1 MDESGTT
8 AGRDV
13 VDLHGTAEWQVL
25 TERFAHLRGSH
36 LRELFAAE
44 PDRGTTMTATAG
56 DLVLDYSKHRVDR
69 AALDA
74 LFAVAR
80 RAGVA
85 ERREPADGHQEV
97 QADREDHEDRDLGAD
112 GEHVI
117 AGDER

>member
-74 LFAVAR
+74 LFAVALDEGGEAVTR
-80 RAGVA
+80 RAQVRNAGARWWAVGPA
-85 ERREPADGHQEV
+85 TAGSTRR
-97 QADREDHEDRDLGAD
+97 
-112 GEHVI
+112 
-117 AGDER
+117 